1 MVGLDDL
8 ELFSPHPTALSC
20 PSQRSL
26 MPLALRFIC
35 SPQKESGK
43 TDVTKLSNKI
53 KKNILALFC
62 TSHLNEN
69 ELEISDTYSQAGL
82 GIGLMHR
89 GT

>member
-1 MVGLDDL
+1 M
-8 ELFSPHPTALSC
+8 SQPALTNATGT
-20 PSQRSL
+20 QWH
-26 MPLALRFIC
+26 IC

-43 TDVTKLSNKI
+43 TDVTKLSDKI